1 MSGPRRQTLGE
12 LAVACAD
19 GSLFSPLADGRV
31 ILTASR
37 RCLEDHLGISR
48 GSLWRRIRTLTEAG
62 LATDDGHLV
71 VDVEAISER
80 LVPRVVALP
89 TRRTRQYE
97 AVLEESFETSVAAD
111 GTPSFHHP
119 DGRPATLSDIAAAT
133 GASSRGTA
141 HRHLQRLRTA
151 PGSPD
156 AVPVDERL
164 VESAKAA
171 IDSLAVLGAA
181 ATRAQHTELA
191 TTAFAALDEI
201 AVTLAARL
209 ADDVGSGV
217 AVSARSKARHTDALR
232 APRRDVNATLAP
244 PVSLQNEYEND
255 SSHTHDAT
263 PRAAKRD
270 TTATSSDTTTTSN
283 GDAEAIPAADRT
295 LAGLPDWGS
304 ADWDQLVAPLA
315 TAWAQRTGKELRIDS
330 YCRDVALAWPKA
342 YVRRAIGTL
351 VDDLNAGRNIKN
363 PGGLLAISAQE
374 GRLHYFPTAPPQP
387 AADPEL
393 DRSRFLSD
401 SRARALDRL
410 ARGNDTVGLANGVV
424 ALATVKGE
432 ADPEALAEMV
442 DAIRTETADSREF
455 DEQVLSLLTTQLA
468 WTHSDITTIN
478 DLTALLCER
487 GKAHP

>member
-1 MSGPRRQTLGE
+1 MSGPRRRTLRE

-48 GSLWRRIRTLTEAG
+48 GSLWRRIQTLTEAG
-62 LATDDGHLV
+62 LATDDGQLV

-97 AVLEESFETSVAAD
+97 AVLEASFETSVAAD

-119 DGRPATLSDIAAAT
+119 DGRAATLSDIAAAT
-133 GASSRGTA
+133 GASSRGTV
-141 HRHLQRLRTA
+141 HRHLQRLRTTGDSSDTA
-151 PGSPD
+151 P
-156 AVPVDERL
+156 ADETL
-164 VESAKAA
+164 LESAKAA

-201 AVTLAARL
+201 AIALTGRL
-209 ADDVGSGV
+209 PDDVGSDV
-217 AVSARSKARHTDALR
+217 AVSARSKARRNAALR
-232 APRRDVNATLAP
+232 APSRDVNATLAL

-255 SSHTHDAT
+255 SSHPHDAK
-263 PRAAKRD
+263 PRALKRD
-270 TTATSSDTTTTSN
+270 TTATSDEYS
-283 GDAEAIPAADRT
+283 EVLPAAERHFEE
-295 LAGLPDWGS
+295 LPDWGS
-304 ADWDQLVAPLA
+304 EDWEQLVSPLA
-315 TAWAQRTGKELRIDS
+315 TAWAERTGTELRIDS
-330 YCRDVALAWPKA
+330 YCRDAALAWPKA

-363 PGGLLAISAQE
+363 PGGLLAVSAQE
-374 GRLHYFPTAPPQP
+374 GRTRYFPTAPPQT

-393 DRSRFLSD
+393 ERSRFVSD

-410 ARGNDTVGLANGVV
+410 GRGNDTVGLANAVV

-442 DAIRTETADSREF
+442 DAIRAETADSREF

-468 WTHSDITTIN
+468 WTHAGISTIN